1 MTAPLRW
8 GILGPGNIA
17 GAFADDLRFV
27 AAAQL
32 VAVGSRDRER
42 AVGFAARRA
51 IPYAHGSYE
60 ALVNDA
66 NVDAI
71 YVATPHTRHVQDALL
86 CLRAGKHV
94 LIEKPMALSATEA
107 RQVCDVA
114 AGVRL
119 FAMEAMWTRFFP
131 LFEKVREL
139 IIRGR
144 IGSIVELR
152 ADLGHATPFDPSHR
166 LWDPARGGGALLDI
180 GVYPLA
186 WAIGML
192 GWPTSF
198 AADAS
203 FAPSGVDEATG
214 MRLHHEGGA
223 VSLLHASMRCRTPC
237 QTVIDGTEGRI
248 VVHGPMY
255 APRRISVSA
264 HKTSTPSTWTRALAD
279 LDQAGSPLLGA
290 VDRLPP
296 TVLRLLGSGPARQL
310 RNRVAD
316 QISRNDE
323 PFVDLLAGA
332 GYRYEAEEVARC
344 VAAGRLESTQW
355 PLADT
360 VQMMALLD
368 DVRKRIGLEYP
379 SDGVKT

>member
-27 AAAQL
+27 PGAQL
-32 VAVGSRDRER
+32 VAVGSRDHQR
-42 AVGFAARRA
+42 AVDFAARRA

-71 YVATPHTRHVQDALL
+71 YIATPHARHTEDALL

-94 LIEKPMALSATEA
+94 LIEKPMALSAADA
-107 RQVCDVA
+107 RRVGDVGA
-114 AGVRL
+114 EVRL
-119 FAMEAMWTRFFP
+119 FVMEAMWTRFFP

-139 IIRGR
+139 IVSGR

-152 ADLGHATPFDPSHR
+152 ADFGHAAAFDPSHR

-192 GWPTSF
+192 GWPNSF
-198 AADAS
+198 DADAS
-203 FAPSGVDEATG
+203 FSPSGVDEATG
-214 MRLHHEGGA
+214 LRLHHEGGA
-223 VSLLHASMRCRTPC
+223 VSLLHASLRRHTPC
-237 QTVIDGTEGRI
+237 RTVIDGTEGRI
-248 VVHGPMY
+248 TVHGPMY
-255 APRRISVSA
+255 APRRLSVSS

-279 LDQAGSPLLGA
+279 LDRSGSPLLTT
-290 VDRLPP
+290 VDRLPAK
-296 TVLRLLGSGPARQL
+296 VLRALGSGPARQL
-310 RNRVAD
+310 RNRLAD
-316 QISRNDE
+316 QFSHNDE
-323 PFVDLLAGA
+323 PFVDLSAGW
-332 GYRYEAEEVARC
+332 GYRYEAEEVGRC

-360 VQMMALLD
+360 IRMMGFLD
-368 DVRKRIGLEYP
+368 DVRNRIGLVYP
-379 SDGVKT
+379 GEQGMA